1 LRSASR
7 LDLFDQGDH
16 DTHDKDERLIRFG
29 NLESYDIN
37 GNKEYAHAFALD
49 SQVLLELSAT

>member
-1 LRSASR
+1 MGRAS
-7 LDLFDQGDH
+7 LQGKFDEEDH
-16 DTHDKDERLIRFG
+16 DIHDKDERLIRFG
-29 NLESYDIN
+29 NIECYDIN